1 MPLYVLRRIKVITL
15 HREYSKLMQP
25 IYAAVL
31 TMECNGDYYLEVLDR
46 EVRVIKQVKA
56 LSTDLLKPRYRV
68 TYIIT
73 SEVPRTVR
81 VRYVCG
87 DEIGEKE
94 VTLSRVM
101 RYVVELLR

>member
-25 IYAAVL
+25 VYAAVL
-31 TMECNGDYYLEVLDR
+31 TMECKGDYYLEVLDR

-81 VRYVCG
+81 VKYVCG

>member
-25 IYAAVL
+25 IYAVVL